1 MNNPIKLPDIFG
13 EVFIPPNWK
22 FLGVNNCIENDDED
36 KEIIVS
42 LGLVFYEKIKNIKIK
57 ITFTLEAE
65 RYLLTERNA
74 KGQYSTKCN
83 FMKKELLQFNQFIQS
98 NY

>member
-1 MNNPIKLPDIFG
+1 MNNPIKLSDFFG
-13 EVFIPPNWK
+13 EVFIPPGWK
-22 FLGVNNCIENDDED
+22 FLGVNNLIEKDDED
-36 KEIIVS
+36 RDIIVS

-57 ITFTLEAE
+57 ITFTLESE
-65 RYLLTERNA
+65 RYFLTERNA

-83 FMKKELLQFNQFIQS
+83 FMKKELQQFNQFIQS